1 MRQFHFFILILPN
14 NLDFIILFFGALNF
28 SFNYFKSN
36 FWKNIFKKMKI
47 AMIAEFTELVEAA
60 KCINSKEKNT
70 GEKQRDELGGEKR

>member
-1 MRQFHFFILILPN
+1 M
-14 NLDFIILFFGALNF
+14 GALNF

-36 FWKNIFKKMKI
+36 FWKTNFKKKKTQSWNENSHEGATKKMKI

>member
-1 MRQFHFFILILPN
+1 M
-14 NLDFIILFFGALNF
+14 GALNF

-36 FWKNIFKKMKI
+36 FWKNIYKKKKKKKPKSWNENSHEGATKKMKI